1 MGFTG
6 QFLGETEIMSD
17 SNSLHWKPVCL
28 ADIEGKKCWY
38 RYEDQ
43 AVATGYFDEYENYHP
58 SEYKSAAIHLRVFI
72 VEKETPCRV
81 WLACES
87 GLSLNRWVSKT
98 SRKKY
103 AFPTKEEAWD
113 SFIARKTKQ
122 RRLLFAQLQRVEA
135 LLELPAPTTEQI
147 AGHKNY
153 QQIAS
158 VTYLGKPLP
167 LLLPSSQSGGAIN
180 AK

>member
-6 QFLGETEIMSD
+6 RFLGETEIMSD

-28 ADIEGKKCWY
+28 ADIEGEKCWY
-38 RYEDQ
+38 RYQDEPI
-43 AVATGYFDEYENYHP
+43 ATGYFDEYGDYH
-58 SEYKSAAIHLRVFI
+58 SSGYGGVAIYLRVFT
-72 VEKETPCRV
+72 VKRETPCGV
-81 WLACES
+81 WLADEC
-87 GLSLNRWVSKT
+87 GVSLNRWVSKT

-103 AFPTKEEAWD
+103 AFPTKEEAWE

-135 LLELPAPTTEQI
+135 LLELPAPTAEQI

-167 LLLPSSQSGGAIN
+167 LLLPSSQSGGD
-180 AK
+180 KC

>member
-28 ADIEGKKCWY
+28 ADIEGEKCWY
-38 RYEDQ
+38 RYQDEPI
-43 AVATGYFDEYENYHP
+43 ATGYFDERGV
-58 SEYKSAAIHLRVFI
+58 AIYLRVFA
-72 VEKETPCRV
+72 VKKETPCGV
-81 WLACES
+81 WLANEY
-87 GLSLNRWVSKT
+87 GVSLNRWVSKT

-103 AFPTKEEAWD
+103 AFPTKEEAWT

-122 RRLLFAQLQRVEA
+122 RKLLFAQLQRVEA
-135 LLELPAPTTEQI
+135 LLKLPAPTAEQI

-153 QQIAS
+153 GRVSEAMYS
-158 VTYLGKPLP
+158 
-167 LLLPSSQSGGAIN
+167 LLPCALNSPSGN
-180 AK
+180 

>member
-1 MGFTG
+1 LGFTG
-6 QFLGETEIMSD
+6 QFLGETEIMGG
-17 SNSLHWKPVCL
+17 SNSLQWEPIYL
-28 ADIEGKKCWY
+28 ASTEDEKCWY

-43 AVATGYFDEYENYHP
+43 EISTGYFDEYENHHP

-72 VEKETPCRV
+72 VEKETPCGV
-81 WLACES
+81 WLAYES

-147 AGHKNY
+147 ASHKNY

-158 VTYLGKPLP
+158 VTYLEKPLP
-167 LLLPSSQSGGAIN
+167 LLLQSSQSGGIN